1 MRITYFVVIC
11 YNAQSNRELGIKSF
25 TNSNLKST
33 AVVGTCLR
41 GFSERTRDVTWIV
54 KSDSLGLPKFWVIVK
69 AMQEIV
75 AYKQLK
81 SGFAVFLNCGLAHL
95 YICQVAEV
103 TFNFWYRLSEA
114 LFKGEDEA
122 KTALFR
128 PYFESLFEALCVHCR
143 LETDAVS
150 TLLC

>member
-41 GFSERTRDVTWIV
+41 GLFRKEMYSNV
-54 KSDSLGLPKFWVIVK
+54 KCKLRLLNSPQNP
-69 AMQEIV
+69 AC
-75 AYKQLK
+75 KQFK
-81 SGFAVFLNCGLAHL
+81 SGFAVFLNCGLAYL

-114 LFKGEDEA
+114 LFKGEDNA

-128 PYFESLFEALCVHCR
+128 PYFGSLFEALCVHCR

>member
-1 MRITYFVVIC
+1 MNCKIRLLSSPEIL
-11 YNAQSNRELGIKSF
+11 SNRQG
-25 TNSNLKST
+25 NAGN
-33 AVVGTCLR
+33 
-41 GFSERTRDVTWIV
+41 VT
-54 KSDSLGLPKFWVIVK
+54 
-69 AMQEIV
+69 
-75 AYKQLK
+75 YKQLK